1 MRGFGFATDCFI
13 SKYPHTASSST
24 RKPLLRYFTVLNK
37 WAGGTTQELNTLGG
51 FTGFYVDPLT
61 ATTHKDEILLTGTPS
76 TSTFTFQF
84 ELMPGEEVNDVTMA
98 FKVGYYDGYLA
109 PGNVQFNQLST
120 SLVPEP
126 SSLLLLGSGLT
137 GLGLW
142 RLRRRKNP

>member
-1 MRGFGFATDCFI
+1 M
-13 SKYPHTASSST
+13 
-24 RKPLLRYFTVLNK
+24 RYFTVLNK
-37 WAGGTTQELNTLGG
+37 WAGGTTKELNTLGG

-61 ATTHKDEILLTGTPS
+61 ATAHKDGILLTGTPS

-84 ELMPGEEVNDVTMA
+84 ELMPGEEVNDLAMP
-98 FKVGYYDGYLA
+98 FKVGYYDGVLTS
-109 PGNVQFNQLST
+109 GNVQFNQLGT